1 MPGAGL
7 GTEDTTVDT
16 GGQGPIFKKWKMN
29 RDETMETHP
38 VISESRTRWTG
49 TKAGRCDGQ

>member
-1 MPGAGL
+1 MPGTGL

-49 TKAGRCDGQ
+49 TEAGRCDGQ